1 VNPELRSLTL
11 AGTVLA
17 ACLCGCGEQGR
28 PPAAEEEHSSGELVR
43 VGPYAIRDGVLYRV
57 QDESLEAIA
66 VLPGAGTAQDTLADC
81 VVPIPELERSRFR
94 RLHLSPDTLWA
105 AWETSGPGAC
115 VGVVGPRRA
124 PVSVL
129 GRWSAALPDS
139 VLWAPA
145 GRYLAIWLVHPG
157 RRRSLSVFDAGESQR
172 VEMPWELDCAYAEDC
187 DVVRAAW
194 LGGTLL
200 NVEIRLG
207 PAELSVPFEVNVGG
221 AASVEPREET

>member
-1 VNPELRSLTL
+1 MRPELRTLLL
-11 AGTVLA
+11 AGIVLVA
-17 ACLCGCGEQGR
+17 GLCGCGEEGR
-28 PPAAEEEHSSGELVR
+28 PPAAKEEHPSSELVWA
-43 VGPYAIRDGVLYRV
+43 GPYAIRGGFLYAV
-57 QDESLEAIA
+57 KGESLEALA
-66 VLPGAGTAQDTLADC
+66 VLPGAGTAHDTLADC
-81 VVPIPELERSRFR
+81 VAPVPELGRSRFR

-105 AWETSGPGAC
+105 AWETAGPGAC
-115 VGVVGPRRA
+115 VGVVGPRQP

-129 GRWSAALPDS
+129 GRWSAALPDT

-145 GRYLAIWLVHPG
+145 GRYLAICLAHPG
-157 RRRSLSVFDAGESQR
+157 GRRSVLVFDAGEGQR
-172 VEMPWELDCAYAEDC
+172 LEMPWEPDCAYAEDC

-221 AASVEPREET
+221 AVSVEPREET

>member
-1 VNPELRSLTL
+1 MNPVLRTLLL

-17 ACLCGCGEQGR
+17 ACLCGCGEDGR
-28 PPAAEEEHSSGELVR
+28 SPAAKEEHPSGELVR
-43 VGPYAIRDGVLYRV
+43 DGPYAIRDGVLYRV
-57 QDESLEAIA
+57 QGESLKALA
-66 VLPGAGTAQDTLADC
+66 VLPGAGSAQDTLVDC
-81 VVPIPELERSRFR
+81 VVLIPELGRSRFR

-105 AWETSGPGAC
+105 AWETAGPGAC
-115 VGVVGPRRA
+115 VGVVGPRQP
-124 PVSVL
+124 PVSVI

-145 GRYLAIWLVHPG
+145 GRYLAIWLAHPG
-157 RRRSLSVFDAGESQR
+157 GRRSLLVFDAGEGQR
-172 VEMPWELDCAYAEDC
+172 LEMPWELDCAYAEDC

-200 NVEIRLG
+200 DVEIRLG

-221 AASVEPREET
+221 GASVEPREEI